1 MSNWNNNSMM
11 NAYYAQI
18 RGHTRR
24 GGYTGGVQGNYNG
37 HSGGRNGMFNGRG
50 MFLNSH
56 PRGFPAGTGHF
67 GNQGRNQMMMGSNRF
82 GSSGRGSFGSTGF
95 NGTGN
100 LPPFESQ
107 VSNSDD
113 SMNTCQICFKVG
125 HTAVECWHR
134 FEENYIP
141 QSPRQF
147 QKGKGSK
154 SAYIANYE
162 PAYIPYYPTN
172 DNPWSVN
179 NNGLH
184 MSQSGY
190 PCASNNSGMPWV
202 GTASA
207 AYCEGPADEGWY
219 LDSGATHH
227 LTNSMGNL
235 NIRDEFRGNEKL
247 IIGNGEGPTQIPLPS
262 QSQITSN
269 NIQHVQNN
277 HPMTTRGK
285 AGIFKPK
292 MYTAVL
298 VHKEPDSVGEALQD
312 TNWFTAMKN
321 EYDALIENRTWSLVP
336 RTENQK
342 VVGNKWVYRIK
353 YNTDGSVA
361 KYKARLVAK
370 GFQQIEGVN
379 YFDTFSPMVKLA
391 TVRVVLSLAVMNQW
405 IVRQVDVNNAFLN
418 GELSE
423 EVFMQQPEGF
433 VDKSKSNYVC
443 RLHKALY
450 GLKQAPRAW
459 FEKLRGCLLQWG
471 FRNSKSDSS
480 LFLRKT
486 KVSLIMVLIYVDDIL
501 VTGPNSEEL
510 DSFIQQFNIVFALKD
525 LGRLS
530 YFLGIEVLYGQDCIY
545 LSQKKYIRDLLA
557 KVDMLECK
565 GVTTPMCSGKDSKL
579 QKVVKGE
586 LGYYVEDATHYRSI
600 VGGLQY
606 LILTRPEIAY
616 SVHKLSQYVSAPTMQ
631 HLMACKR
638 VLKYLKE
645 TQDYGLK
652 FVKDGDL
659 KITAFTDAD
668 WGSDLDDRKSIGAY
682 CVYLGN
688 NLISWSSNKQT
699 VVTKSS
705 AESEYRALASAA
717 SEIAWLKSL
726 FLEMEVYCVERPT
739 IWCDN
744 ISATEL
750 AKNPVFH
757 SRTKH
762 IEIDVHF
769 IRDKVLSGDLKICY
783 VPSEDQIA
791 DILTK
796 PLSSPQFN
804 YLRDKLNVC
813 SCPLSLRGAVKIA
826 HCAEVRKKSQ
836 RIKLP
841 AVICA
846 TS

>member
-1 MSNWNNNSMM
+1 
-11 NAYYAQI
+11 
-18 RGHTRR
+18 
-24 GGYTGGVQGNYNG
+24 
-37 HSGGRNGMFNGRG
+37 
-50 MFLNSH
+50 
-56 PRGFPAGTGHF
+56 
-67 GNQGRNQMMMGSNRF
+67 
-82 GSSGRGSFGSTGF
+82 
-95 NGTGN
+95 
-100 LPPFESQ
+100 
-107 VSNSDD
+107 
-113 SMNTCQICFKVG
+113 
-125 HTAVECWHR
+125 
-134 FEENYIP
+134 
-141 QSPRQF
+141 
-147 QKGKGSK
+147 
-154 SAYIANYE
+154 
-162 PAYIPYYPTN
+162 
-172 DNPWSVN
+172 
-179 NNGLH
+179 
-184 MSQSGY
+184 
-190 PCASNNSGMPWV
+190 
-202 GTASA
+202 
-207 AYCEGPADEGWY
+207 
-219 LDSGATHH
+219 
-227 LTNSMGNL
+227 
-235 NIRDEFRGNEKL
+235 
-247 IIGNGEGPTQIPLPS
+247 
-262 QSQITSN
+262 
-269 NIQHVQNN
+269 
-277 HPMTTRGK
+277 
-285 AGIFKPK
+285 
-292 MYTAVL
+292 MYTTVL
-298 VHKEPDSVGEALQD
+298 VHKEPDSVDKALQD

-336 RTENQK
+336 RTETQK
-342 VVGNKWVYRIK
+342 IVGNKWVYRIK

-379 YFDTFSPMVKLA
+379 YFDTFSPVVKLA
-391 TVRVVLSLAVMNQW
+391 TVRVVCSLAVMNQW

-423 EVFMQQPEGF
+423 EVFMQQPKGF
-433 VDKSKSNYVC
+433 VDKSKPNCVC

-530 YFLGIEVLYGQDCIY
+530 YFLGIEVLYGVI
-545 LSQKKYIRDLLA
+545 
-557 KVDMLECK
+557 
-565 GVTTPMCSGKDSKL
+565 TPMYSGKDSKL
-579 QKVVKGE
+579 QKIVKGD

-606 LILTRPEIAY
+606 LILTRPKIAY

-645 TQDYGLK
+645 IQDYGLK

-659 KITAFTDAD
+659 KITSFTNAD

-688 NLISWSSNKQT
+688 NLISRSSKKQT

-705 AESEYRALASAA
+705 SKSEYRALASTA

-726 FLEMEVYCVERPT
+726 FLEMEVCCVERPT

-744 ISATEL
+744 MSATEL
-750 AKNPVFH
+750 AKNHVFH

-769 IRDKVLSGDLKICY
+769 IQDKVLVGDLKICY

-804 YLRDKLNVC
+804 YLRDKLNVFP
-813 SCPLSLRGAVKIA
+813 CPLSLRGTVKIA
-826 HCAEVRKKSQ
+826 HYAEVKKKNQ
-836 RIKLP
+836 RVKLP
-841 AVICA
+841 AVISA
-846 TS
+846 TSEDPRQQQLPA

>member
-1 MSNWNNNSMM
+1 
-11 NAYYAQI
+11 
-18 RGHTRR
+18 
-24 GGYTGGVQGNYNG
+24 
-37 HSGGRNGMFNGRG
+37 
-50 MFLNSH
+50 
-56 PRGFPAGTGHF
+56 
-67 GNQGRNQMMMGSNRF
+67 
-82 GSSGRGSFGSTGF
+82 
-95 NGTGN
+95 
-100 LPPFESQ
+100 
-107 VSNSDD
+107 
-113 SMNTCQICFKVG
+113 
-125 HTAVECWHR
+125 
-134 FEENYIP
+134 
-141 QSPRQF
+141 
-147 QKGKGSK
+147 
-154 SAYIANYE
+154 
-162 PAYIPYYPTN
+162 
-172 DNPWSVN
+172 
-179 NNGLH
+179 
-184 MSQSGY
+184 
-190 PCASNNSGMPWV
+190 
-202 GTASA
+202 
-207 AYCEGPADEGWY
+207 
-219 LDSGATHH
+219 
-227 LTNSMGNL
+227 
-235 NIRDEFRGNEKL
+235 
-247 IIGNGEGPTQIPLPS
+247 
-262 QSQITSN
+262 
-269 NIQHVQNN
+269 
-277 HPMTTRGK
+277 MTTRGK

-298 VHKEPDSVGEALQD
+298 VHKEPDSVDEALQD

-321 EYDALIENRTWSLVP
+321 EYDALIENRTWSPVP

-342 VVGNKWVYRIK
+342 VGNKWVYRIK

-379 YFDTFSPMVKLA
+379 YFDTFSPVVKPA

-510 DSFIQQFNIVFALKD
+510 DSFIQQFNTVFALKD

-688 NLISWSSNKQT
+688 NLISWSSKKQT

-726 FLEMEVYCVERPT
+726 FLEIEVYCVERPT

-783 VPSEDQIA
+783 VPSEVQIA

-804 YLRDKLNVC
+804 YLRDKLNVF

-836 RIKLP
+836 RVKLP

-846 TS
+846 TSEGPRQQQLPA